1 MPGGEPDMSPAPD
14 SAGASRDSFDGIE
27 RIARR
32 NERREPGHFHHRA
45 HLSSKKRAPKPSS
58 ANDSQPIESASGP
71 IDAGASQTGATLH
84 GVQEGYRAPAE
95 PPEDYQPPKLT
106 RNGRPAGM
114 PAPQQGHRRRNRIG
128 CIIAAII
135 FFSISAN
142 VLGLIASS
150 CSALIDDIFEGDS
163 GYDGYS
169 DTAYDSYGDDY
180 DYDLE
185 YQIEDESEALA
196 TEQVEDLLARIAAG
210 DAELVA
216 RGVEQVEDTFQS
228 YYELTPA
235 EMGVDAEAFVR
246 WQFAQMTYQVESV
259 YAYVDPAS
267 DGFSLEGTVYVD
279 IQMPTLNDLLYDLSD
294 YIYYDLGYDS
304 YDHPLEA
311 GDPELIAAE
320 LERLKAEVEPSDIYR
335 SADFTGTAAQ
345 DGSDI
350 TLEMDLTD
358 LQEEILSSAL

>member
-1 MPGGEPDMSPAPD
+1 MNWKRTFGTTPLQPTPFNAPDPSCRAASPTWSPAPD

-114 PAPQQGHRRRNRIG
+114 PAPQQGHPPPQPHRLHHRRHHLLLDLRER
-128 CIIAAII
+128 
-135 FFSISAN
+135 
-142 VLGLIASS
+142 LGAHRLELL
-150 CSALIDDIFEGDS
+150 CLIDDIFEGDS

-169 DTAYDSYGDDY
+169 DTAYDSYGNDY

-279 IQMPTLNDLLYDLSD
+279 IQMPTLNDLL
-294 YIYYDLGYDS
+294 
-304 YDHPLEA
+304 
-311 GDPELIAAE
+311 
-320 LERLKAEVEPSDIYR
+320 
-335 SADFTGTAAQ
+335 
-345 DGSDI
+345 
-350 TLEMDLTD
+350 
-358 LQEEILSSAL
+358 